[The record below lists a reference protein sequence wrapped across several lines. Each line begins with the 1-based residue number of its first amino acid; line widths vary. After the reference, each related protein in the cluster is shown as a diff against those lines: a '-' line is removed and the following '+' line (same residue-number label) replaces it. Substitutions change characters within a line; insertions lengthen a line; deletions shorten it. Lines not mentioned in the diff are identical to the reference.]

1 MEGKVMIKFIRK
13 LFKLRSKDNRE
24 YKFGL
29 TGRSPHDPNDLYWDG
44 YGVYKKVYVKLEE
57 NND

>member
-1 MEGKVMIKFIRK
+1 MIKFIRK